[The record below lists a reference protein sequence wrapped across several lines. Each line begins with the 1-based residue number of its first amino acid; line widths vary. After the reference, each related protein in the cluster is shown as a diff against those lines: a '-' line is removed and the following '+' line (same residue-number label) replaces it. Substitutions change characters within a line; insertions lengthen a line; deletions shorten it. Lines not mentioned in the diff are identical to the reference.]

1 MPKIFAITKFAV
13 RRDDGSVK
21 ELPYGCYAYEFY
33 SKCNYTIIGYKS
45 LKVQGA
51 IDREGNI
58 IIPVQFSGKLE
69 RILFNYTKIIK
80 VIDERYV
87 IAENNEKYDILD
99 LAKMRVIHSALTDMK
114 EVIKKLEGYDKP

>member
-13 RRDDGSVK
+13 RRDDGSIK
-21 ELPYGCYAYEFY
+21 ELPRGCYAYEFY
-33 SKCNYTIIGYKS
+33 SKCNYTIIGYKREE
-45 LKVQGA
+45 LQGA

-58 IIPVQFSGKLE
+58 IIPIKYSEKLE
-69 RILFNYTKIIK
+69 KLLFNYNTIIR
-80 VIDERYV
+80 VIDEKYV

>member
-13 RRDDGSVK
+13 RRDDGTVK

-33 SKCNYTIIGYKS
+33 SKCNYTI
-45 LKVQGA
+45 
-51 IDREGNI
+51 E
-58 IIPVQFSGKLE
+58 KLE
-69 RILFNYTKIIK
+69 SLLFNYTKIIK